1 MEKLPEFT
9 RQGVDSV
16 EFMIST
22 NPGESV
28 RPLGQVASG
37 GELSRIMLAIKAVLS
52 DKDRN
57 PTLIFD
63 ENDNGISGR
72 TAQKESEKLRV
83 IARDHQ
89 VICIT
94 HLPQIA
100 AMADYH
106 FCIEKSSV
114 GDKTSTNVRQLDER
128 EQIAELARL
137 LGGAEIT
144 KTVYQ
149 NAAEMKELAR
159 KAKGSNR

>member
-1 MEKLPEFT
+1 MQSIPE
-9 RQGVDSV
+9 SAV
-16 EFMIST
+16 EQH
-22 NPGESV
+22 G
-28 RPLGQVASG
+28 
-37 GELSRIMLAIKAVLS
+37 
-52 DKDRN
+52 RN
-57 PTLIFD
+57 L
-63 ENDNGISGR
+63 
-72 TAQKESEKLRV
+72 EKLRV

-144 KTVYQ
+144 QTVYQ